1 MRVLLV
7 YFLLKLYVLYDGN
20 NIELFNNVNIV
31 NIDIE
36 CIDIIYLE
44 LIIYKILG
52 F

>member
-20 NIELFNNVNIV
+20 NIELFKNVNIV
-31 NIDIE
+31 NIGIE

>member
-20 NIELFNNVNIV
+20 NIELFNNVYIV

>member
-1 MRVLLV
+1 MRVWLV

>member
-20 NIELFNNVNIV
+20 NIELFNNFNIV
-31 NIDIE
+31 NIGIE
-36 CIDIIYLE
+36 CIDIIYCE